1 MAGEVP
7 YHLLMLQS
15 WSLLRDVVCSM
26 PVFLALWSHA
36 QVRWVVFPL
45 YLQRPAHTLSQRVP
59 VTMKEIAQLDFK
71 TQC

>member
-36 QVRWVVFPL
+36 QV
-45 YLQRPAHTLSQRVP
+45 LSPKARTHSVSRVP
-59 VTMKEIAQLDFK
+59 VTMNEIAQLDFK